1 MGEVPKLRLLTDG
14 RERYVII
21 VLGRVDTTPETVDE
35 ALALSLAHVR
45 RSRREPGCLAHAVHR
60 DVEDPYRLVFVERWA
75 DREALDAH
83 FRVPES
89 SAFVEALTPLASG
102 DPAIEIYTTSSVSP
116 PGPGGRAT

>member
-1 MGEVPKLRLLTDG
+1 
-14 RERYVII
+14 VII

-35 ALALSLAHVR
+35 ALALSLAHVH

-60 DVEDPYRLVFVERWA
+60 DAEDPYRLVFVERWA

-89 SAFVEALTPLASG
+89 AAFVAALTPLAAG
-102 DPAIEIYTTSSVSP
+102 EPAIEIYTTS
-116 PGPGGRAT
+116 